1 MNEKVKKA
9 AKRNHVFYW
18 QIALSLGVAESTLY
32 RWLRTPLTADRETAM
47 LTAIDT
53 IAKEAANAD

>member
-18 QIALSLGVAESTLY
+18 QIALFLGVAESTLY
-32 RWLRTPLTADRETAM
+32 RWLRTPLSTERENAM
-47 LTAIDT
+47 LNAIDA
-53 IAKEAANAD
+53 IAKEAENAN